1 MTGAKQRSKWF
12 KEGATPQVEPQEM
25 ADAPTEM
32 FASRTAGEMFEM
44 FDKDGSGMINR
55 EEFDPGQRH
64 WLCTD
69 RGDRSGVELK
79 SGVLRGGDRRVL
91 L

>member
-1 MTGAKQRSKWF
+1 
-12 KEGATPQVEPQEM
+12 
-25 ADAPTEM
+25 
-32 FASRTAGEMFEM
+32 MFEM

-69 RGDRSGVELK
+69 RGDRSGVELQ
-79 SGVLRGGDRRVL
+79 SGVLMRGDH
-91 L
+91 